1 VRGLTVFALALLFRL
16 LASVLIVEL
25 VLRLVLPMPMFSRF
39 LRGPIGARIISV
51 GSRGHGPAPDAHT
64 VDPLLGWT
72 NAPGVLAMKSGV
84 ESTSPQNLRGTR
96 LYSVE
101 KPPSVLRVEVFGD
114 SFAFG
119 TDVGDESTY
128 SAVLERILPHA
139 EVLNFGVKGYGLDQA
154 LLRFRKEGP
163 AFDPDVVVIGFV
175 SALVLRD
182 AQSFTFH
189 PKPRFVLRDD
199 KLVLEGVPVQTIE
212 EAVRS
217 YEWSSRIVDVWRM
230 LTVTLVPDDPVEEPL
245 LVEFVAEIRATG
257 ARAVI
262 VRYPVLEEIGRES
275 LYTTTFRDACAQT
288 GATCID
294 TCPAFDAANAN
305 GVVLSAPGAN
315 HFNAAGHRIVAGALA
330 DALSVAP
337 GPRTA
342 P

>member
-1 VRGLTVFALALLFRL
+1 MRGLTVFALPLLLRL

-25 VLRLVLPMPMFSRF
+25 VLRLVLPMPMFRSF
-39 LRGPIGARIISV
+39 LRGPIGGRIIQV
-51 GSRGHGPAPDAHT
+51 GSLRWGPPPNGHA

-72 NAPGVLAMKSGV
+72 DAPGTFSMTSGV
-84 ESTSPQNLRGTR
+84 ESTSAQHLRGTR
-96 LYSVE
+96 IYSVE
-101 KPPSVLRVEVFGD
+101 KPPGVLRVEVFGD

-119 TDVGDESTY
+119 NEVGDESTY
-128 SAVLERILPHA
+128 SAVLEGTLPRA

-163 AFDPDVVVIGFV
+163 AFHPDVVVIGFV
-175 SALVLRD
+175 SALPLRD
-182 AQSFTFH
+182 TQNFTFY
-189 PKPRFVLRDD
+189 PKPYFVLRDGQ
-199 KLVLEGVPVQTIE
+199 LVLEGVPVPTVD

-217 YEWSSRIVDVWRM
+217 YEWGSRILDVWRM
-230 LTVTLVPDDPVEEPL
+230 LTVTLEEDGELEESL
-245 LVEFVAEIRATG
+245 LVEFVDEIRASG
-257 ARAVI
+257 ARAII
-262 VRYPVLEEIGRES
+262 VRYPMLNEIGRDCS
-275 LYTTTFRDACAQT
+275 YTTQLRNACKRT

-294 TCPAFDAANAN
+294 TCPAFDAANSR

-337 GPRTA
+337 GPGKA